1 MNQRILPY
9 LLVAP
14 AVVFLGAFFIVPLVQ
29 TIVLSFDGGGTG
41 NALGNYSRMVNDLNF
56 GVSLRNTFML
66 VLVVVPLQLAM
77 ALAMGMMLQK
87 IERGREMVLWI
98 WTIPLGVSDL
108 AAGLV
113 WLALL
118 QNTGY
123 INSALFHL
131 GLLDGPT
138 PWLNSETPVTLFAAI
153 VLAEVWRATAV
164 VLIVIVAGLQTIPK
178 EFGEAAEIFGAK
190 PWRKFTRI
198 TLPLLKPSIQS
209 ALILRTVLAFEVF
222 AAVYA
227 LGGRNFPVLVGEA
240 YTWQNENQN
249 YGVAAAY
256 AVLIMVIS
264 LAATLVWLKA
274 LRTNPE
280 TQA

>member
-1 MNQRILPY
+1 MKTQTLPY

-14 AVVFLGAFFIVPLVQ
+14 AVIFLGTFFVVPLIQ
-29 TIVLSFDGGGTG
+29 TIALSFDGGGTSD
-41 NALGNYSRMVNDLNF
+41 ALGNYRRMLGDLNF
-56 GVSLRNTFML
+56 GLSLRNTFML
-66 VLVVVPLQLAM
+66 VLAVVPIQLAM
-77 ALAMGMMLQK
+77 ALGMGLMLQK
-87 IERGREMVLWI
+87 IERGREIVLWI

-131 GLLDGPT
+131 GLIDGPT
-138 PWLNSETPVTLFAAI
+138 PWLNSETPVTLFIAI
-153 VLAEVWRATAV
+153 ILAEVWRATAV
-164 VLIVIVAGLQTIPK
+164 VLIVLVAGFQTIPK
-178 EFGEAAEIFGAK
+178 EFGEAADIFGAR
-190 PWRKFTRI
+190 PWTKFTRI

-222 AAVYA
+222 AVVYA

-240 YTWQNENQN
+240 YTWQYENQN

-256 AVLIMVIS
+256 AVLIMLIS
-264 LAATLVWLKA
+264 LAATAVWLRA
-274 LRTNPE
+274 LRTKPE
-280 TQA
+280 MLA